1 MNVCPSQQSK
11 LQEMFPEF
19 EFSKAPV
26 ITTDYWV
33 KAIEEPPVITA
44 VFSG

>member
-1 MNVCPSQQSK
+1 MKVCPSQQSK
-11 LQEMFPEF
+11 LQEMFP

-44 VFSG
+44 VFAG